1 MESVTSTTTR
11 DILGLAVLAV
21 LFERPSNRSEA
32 VDAAR
37 GLCLPWL
44 TPTREVVAV
53 LLSEY
58 CDAGYVRAANRFLPD
73 TRPSGDIQLEI
84 TLDGERELRR
94 LVLNRTGRPAHHLV
108 ILCESLRLSVVN
120 RLDPSAQREVLRGQ
134 IRSRRRCLA
143 MQRRRLTR
151 AGNENPILAHSL
163 RHQIA
168 CAQAELD
175 ALAGASPT
183 EPAEISAFVHSYC
196 HQIARAQAE
205 LDALAGESREDERD
219 TMAFPPLST

>member
-1 MESVTSTTTR
+1 MESVASTTTH

-21 LFERPSNRSEA
+21 LFERPSIRSEA
-32 VDAAR
+32 VDATR
-37 GLCLPWL
+37 GLCLPWFA
-44 TPTREVVAV
+44 PTREVVAV
-53 LLSEY
+53 ILSEY
-58 CDAGYVRAANRFLPD
+58 CDAGYVRAANQFRPD
-73 TRPSGDIQLEI
+73 ARPSCDVRIEI
-84 TLDGERELRR
+84 TPEGERELRR
-94 LVLNRTGRPAHHLV
+94 LVLNRTGQPPHHLV

-151 AGNENPILAHSL
+151 AGTENPILAHSL

-175 ALAGASPT
+175 ALAGAAPT
-183 EPAEISAFVHSYC
+183 EPAEISAFVHSHC

-219 TMAFPPLST
+219 AMALPPLTT